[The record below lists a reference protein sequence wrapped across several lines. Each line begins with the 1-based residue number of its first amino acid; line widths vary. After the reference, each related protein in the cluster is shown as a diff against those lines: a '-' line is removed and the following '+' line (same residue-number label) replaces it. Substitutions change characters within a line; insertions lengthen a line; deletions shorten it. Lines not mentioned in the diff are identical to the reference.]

1 MKTVYRLILLS
12 FAAILATGFTACS
25 DDSIGDSIFDTR
37 EKALDRNAYTFP
49 LDSFVKVNFL
59 EPYNLRFIYK
69 MEDIGSDMDKNL
81 VPGRYEQSKKL
92 AVLSK
97 NLWYDV
103 YKKYAGEL
111 FLKENSPRIIHAI
124 GSKSYNPSQGT
135 ETLGFA
141 EGGLKITLY
150 GVNELDESNL
160 DYMNKYFFQTMH
172 HEFGHILDQTVLH
185 PLAFNTI
192 STGRYDAMGWTDT
205 PDSVSIGRGFA
216 SSYGSSGVGEDLVE
230 ISSTYIVADTL
241 RWEAILNT
249 AEYEWE
255 MIDTEFGS
263 EAEMLKAKFG
273 NARYQPTPAERDTC
287 GYFKKSDSGKNKIYR
302 KACQRDADDAVVHD
316 EVVKKYDEHV
326 DVLKETLSNIT
337 ITEEELNGDKHVCE
351 YENCPHF
358 NVDYDQ
364 MTDDEKKAYREK
376 KLLEKIKNLLAT
388 GSEAK
393 EAALIA
399 VKGIVPEFK
408 VSEDELKQIKENSK
422 PLIEG
427 ATLKNYAENS
437 KKLANLYLAVI
448 DSNKFTVGSFITAH
462 IAWIHD
468 SHETGKEV
476 ILRKLDL
483 VRQWLNEGFGF
494 SIDDIRREVQQRTYV
509 TDENGDFVIVEDPV
523 TGKRSLVNRLTQ
535 LESDGR
541 TVMEHMLDEVEQY
554 KALQK

>member
-1 MKTVYRLILLS
+1 MKTVYRFILLS

-37 EKALDRNAYTFP
+37 VKALDRTAYTFP
-49 LDSFVKVNFL
+49 LDSFLKVNFL
-59 EPYNLRFIYK
+59 EPYNLRFIYR

-141 EGGLKITLY
+141 EGGIKITLY
-150 GVNELDESNL
+150 GVNDLDESDLN
-160 DYMNKYFFQTMH
+160 YMNKYFFQTMH

-185 PLAFNTI
+185 PQSFNTI
-192 STGRYDAMGWTDT
+192 SNGRYDAMGWTDT

-216 SSYGSSGVGEDLVE
+216 SSYGSSGVSEDLVE
-230 ISSTYIVADTL
+230 ISAMYIVADTL
-241 RWEAILNT
+241 RWEGILNT

-255 MIDTEFGS
+255 LIDTEYSS
-263 EAEMLKAKFG
+263 ESDMMKNKFG
-273 NARYQPTPAERDTC
+273 NARYQPTQAERDTC
-287 GYFKKSDSGKNKIYR
+287 GYFYRSDNGKNKIYR
-302 KACQRDADDAVVHD
+302 KACQRDAYDAVVHD
-316 EVVKKYDEHV
+316 DVVKEYNTHV
-326 DVLKETLSNIT
+326 DILKEQVSDVT

-351 YENCPHF
+351 FENCPHF
-358 NVDYDQ
+358 NEDYDR
-364 MTDDEKKAYREK
+364 MTDEEKKAYSDK
-376 KLLEKIKNLLAT
+376 KLLEKIKGLLVLNN
-388 GSEAK
+388 EANETALAAIK
-393 EAALIA
+393 E
-399 VKGIVPEFK
+399 IVPEFV
-408 VSEDELKQIKENSK
+408 VSDQELATIKEQSNA
-422 PLIEG
+422 LIAS
-427 ATLKNYAENS
+427 ATLKTYADNS
-437 KKLANLYLAVI
+437 KKINNLYLAVI
-448 DSNKFTVGSFITAH
+448 ENNKPTIGAFINAH

-468 SHETGKEV
+468 SHETGKQV
-476 ILRKLDL
+476 ILRKLEL
-483 VRQWLNEGFGF
+483 VRQWLNDGFGF

-509 TDENGDFVIVEDPV
+509 MDENGNFVITEDPV

-535 LESDGR
+535 VEADGR

>member
-1 MKTVYRLILLS
+1 MKTVYRLLLLS

-25 DDSIGDSIFDTR
+25 NDSIEGSIFDTR
-37 EKALDRNAYTFP
+37 EKALDRTAYTFP

-124 GSKSYNPSQGT
+124 GSKSYNPTQGS
-135 ETLGFA
+135 ETLGYA
-141 EGGLKITLY
+141 EGGIKITLY
-150 GVNELDESNL
+150 GVNELNENDL

-185 PLAFNTI
+185 PQSFNTI

-216 SSYGSSGVGEDLVE
+216 SSYGSSGQNEDLVE

-241 RWEAILNT
+241 RWLAMLNT

-255 MIDTEFGS
+255 IIDTEFSS
-263 EAEMLKAKFG
+263 ESDMLKTKFG
-273 NARYQPTPAERDTC
+273 DARYKPTQAERDTC
-287 GYFKKSDSGKNKIYR
+287 GYFLRSDNGKNKIYR
-302 KACQRDADDAVVHD
+302 KACTRDADGSVVHD
-316 EVVKKYDEHV
+316 ETVQKYNALVDTLKDNALTVTISIDE
-326 DVLKETLSNIT
+326 LRGES
-337 ITEEELNGDKHVCE
+337 HVCE

-358 NVDYDQ
+358 NAGYDQ
-364 MTDDEKKAYREK
+364 MTDDEKKAFEEK
-376 KLLEKIKNLLAT
+376 MLLEKIKSRL
-388 GSEAK
+388 
-393 EAALIA
+393 AALNSSKMRALREI
-399 VKGIVPEFK
+399 IETVPGFEA
-408 VSEDELKQIKENSK
+408 SD
-422 PLIEG
+422 
-427 ATLKNYAENS
+427 ATLDKVDSDAKALIQSATQKTYASNY
-437 KKLANLYLAVI
+437 KKISDLYLAVI
-448 DSNKFTVGSFITAH
+448 NANKPVVGSFINAH

-483 VRQWLNEGFGF
+483 VRQWLKDGFGF

-509 TDENGDFVIVEDPV
+509 TDENGEFVYTTDPV
-523 TGKRSLVNRLTQ
+523 TGKPALVNRLTQ
-535 LESDGR
+535 VQADGR
-541 TVMEHMLDEVEQY
+541 TTMEHMLDEVNQY
-554 KALQK
+554 EALQK

>member
-37 EKALDRNAYTFP
+37 EKPLDRNAYTFP

-97 NLWYDV
+97 NLWYDI
-103 YKKYAGEL
+103 YKKYGGEA

-150 GVNELDESNL
+150 GVNELEESNL

-185 PLAFNTI
+185 PQSFNTI
-192 STGRYDAMGWTDT
+192 SNGRYDAMGWTDT

-216 SSYGSSGVGEDLVE
+216 SSYGSSGVNEDLVE

-241 RWEAILNT
+241 RWEALLNT

-255 MIDTEFGS
+255 LIDTEYSS
-263 EAEMLKAKFG
+263 ESDMMKSKFG
-273 NARYQPTPAERDTC
+273 NARYVPTQAERDTC
-287 GYFKKSDSGKNKIYR
+287 GYFHRSDNGKNKIYR
-302 KACQRDADDAVVHD
+302 KSCQRDANDAVVHD
-316 EVVKKYDEHV
+316 EVVKKYDEQV

-364 MTDDEKKAYREK
+364 MNDDEKKAFRDK
-376 KLLEKIKNLLAT
+376 KLLEKIKGLMTSGIEAKSAALLAAQELVP
-388 GSEAK
+388 GFKLSDEELAK
-393 EAALIA
+393 
-399 VKGIVPEFK
+399 
-408 VSEDELKQIKENSK
+408 IKESAQT
-422 PLIEG
+422 LVTS
-427 ATLKNYAENS
+427 ATLKTYADNS

-448 DSNKFTVGSFITAH
+448 DSNKLTIGSFVTAH

-483 VRQWLNEGFGF
+483 VRQWLNDGFGF

-509 TDENGDFVIVEDPV
+509 TDEDGNFVIVEDPV
-523 TGKRSLVNRLTQ
+523 TGKRSLVNRLTHV
-535 LESDGR
+535 EADGR